1 MGVKYDMESLLDDVK
16 AAMVSHFNTV
26 VGEINTEK
34 NDTIVLDTLN
44 ADAYI
49 LQSMN
54 GKLANWNPLCL
65 YGVENIESSSR
76 GPLHSSKF
84 TLSVMIIAIDT
95 GEDIEC
101 GKRMFRY
108 SRALEEV
115 FRRGWNGGQ
124 GGVKLEVKSLVPI
137 PFTDLNTSER
147 YRVVGVAL
155 EGNLG

>member
-1 MGVKYDMESLLDDVK
+1 MGRKYDMEALLDDVK
-16 AAMVSHFNTV
+16 LAMTTHFNTI

-34 NDTIVLDTLN
+34 NDGIAIDTLN
-44 ADAYI
+44 ADAYM
-49 LQSMN
+49 LQQLN
-54 GKLANWNPLCL
+54 GKLANWNPVCL
-65 YGVENIESSSR
+65 YGVETVESTSR

-95 GEDIEC
+95 GEEIEC

-115 FRRGWNGGQ
+115 FQRGWNGGS
-124 GGVKLEVKSLVPI
+124 GGVKLEIKSLVPI
-137 PFTDLNTSER
+137 PFTDLNSSER
-147 YRVVGVAL
+147 YRVVGVNL